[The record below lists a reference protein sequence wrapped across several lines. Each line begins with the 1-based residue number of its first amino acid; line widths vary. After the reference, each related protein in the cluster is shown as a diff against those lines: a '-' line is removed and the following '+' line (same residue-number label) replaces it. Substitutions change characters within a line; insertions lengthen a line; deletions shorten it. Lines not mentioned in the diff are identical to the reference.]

1 MEEASKVDTLFPF
14 DQYDQYTWFLRLDAL
29 SNANKK
35 YFHNKLPSWNLF
47 MQHANYDS
55 FWQYKSP
62 LRYVD
67 YPRIPMLHVGGV
79 WDQEDIMGPQN
90 LCKNGK
96 KRYE

>member
-1 MEEASKVDTLFPF
+1 MIFHHNGAFRLSYAFDYCFMEEASKVDTLFPF

-47 MQHANYDS
+47 MQHANCDS

-62 LRYVD
+62 L
-67 YPRIPMLHVGGV
+67 
-79 WDQEDIMGPQN
+79 
-90 LCKNGK
+90 LC
-96 KRYE
+96 